1 MNIKPM
7 IFIFPRKHS
16 KGLFVV
22 EILKQSGHCHTR
34 PINNKCTELPND
46 VNQIFKLVKGTI
58 SILKFSKHFLL
69 YPQIDIKLQYL
80 LLESKD

>member
-7 IFIFPRKHS
+7 IFISPRKHS

-34 PINNKCTELPND
+34 PINALNF
-46 VNQIFKLVKGTI
+46 QMM
-58 SILKFSKHFLL
+58 
-69 YPQIDIKLQYL
+69 
-80 LLESKD
+80 